1 MGRRID
7 WYDDPTAPDV
17 NSIKPSA
24 GAFVQDDRGH
34 VLLIRRDDNGN
45 WSMPGGAM
53 DPGESL
59 TECAFR
65 ETVEETGIAIHITG
79 LVGIWTDPLHRIEYT
94 SDGEVRQEFTVI
106 YAGRW
111 AAGEPR
117 PSKESLSVE
126 WVSPHSIPELQM
138 DRSQRMRLDF
148 ALNEEWPHIDKIRVG
163 LMPDEEVLRDDPAP
177 VIPIRGSQDE
187 RSE

>member
-7 WYDDPTAPDV
+7 WYDDPNAPEV

-24 GAFVQDDRGH
+24 GAFVQDDQGH

-59 TECAFR
+59 SECAFR
-65 ETVEETGIAIHITG
+65 ETFEETGIIIHVTG

-111 AAGEPR
+111 AAGSPR

-126 WVSPHSIPELQM
+126 WVSPHKIPELQM
-138 DRSQRMRLDF
+138 DRSQRMRIDF
-148 ALNEEWPHIDKIRVG
+148 ALNQRWPHIDAIRVDVT
-163 LMPDEEVLRDDPAP
+163 PDEEVLRDDPAP
-177 VIPIRGSQDE
+177 VIPIRGSRDAPYE
-187 RSE
+187 